1 MRRRLSLALL
11 AVLVVL
17 AAVTSVRNLSPRAR
31 APRKVAASGA
41 PRDTLARLDSAT
53 SGGYRENPDTMCLA
67 SRIGLPC
74 DPR

>member
-11 AVLVVL
+11 AVLVIL
-17 AAVTSVRNLSPRAR
+17 AAVMSVRHLSPRAR

-41 PRDTLARLDSAT
+41 PRDTLARRDSTA
-53 SGGYRENPDTMCLA
+53 SGGYRENADTMCFA